1 MIDARIGRLLVASL
15 HQAITELLP
24 TRLEFYEEWL
34 RPSGMRDG
42 RIGRAPVQA
51 VLSFLRQE
59 GAMYEPVVERAGR
72 LAAEWWLGGTWA
84 VRRRAAATGP
94 LWIRGR
100 VAMGL
105 CRELVQQTFHNSQ
118 VTTTWRRGEGRITLG
133 GSVFCDVR
141 APAGRVLCGFY
152 ASAVAAMLQEIAP
165 GWTVEPTACR
175 AVGGGA
181 CMLTVREAA

>member
-1 MIDARIGRLLVASL
+1 MIEVRIGRLLVASL

-24 TRLEFYEEWL
+24 ARLEFYEEWL

-42 RIGRAPVQA
+42 RIGLGPVQA
-51 VLSFLRQE
+51 VLSFLRQD

-72 LAAEWWLGGTWA
+72 LTAEWWLGGTLA

-94 LWIRGR
+94 VWIRGR

-152 ASAVAAMLQEIAP
+152 ASAVTAVLQELAP
-165 GWTVEPTACR
+165 DWTVETTACR
-175 AVGGGA
+175 AVSGGA
-181 CMLTVREAA
+181 CVLTVRGK